1 MGKDFLI
8 VSFIEDDF
16 LEPVQ
21 LEGFLVDLG
30 IVRGEE
36 FYDLWEN
43 GLGFVGFFYFMDR
56 FHVVVVKL

>member
-30 IVRGEE
+30 VVRGEE

-43 GLGFVGFFYFMDR
+43 RLGFVGFFYSMDR
-56 FHVVVVKL
+56 FHVVKVEL